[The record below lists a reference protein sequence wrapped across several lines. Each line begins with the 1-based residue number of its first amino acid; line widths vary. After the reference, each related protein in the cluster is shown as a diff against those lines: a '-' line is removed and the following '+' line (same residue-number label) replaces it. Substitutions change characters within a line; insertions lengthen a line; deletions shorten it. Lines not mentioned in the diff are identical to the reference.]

1 MSSIDTFF
9 SIPVKLNNQAYS
21 DAKKFAGEQATVEK
35 GKQVYL
41 NTLAVYAVDS
51 YLKWM
56 DFETDITQGDCWNPR
71 IRAISDVADLVLP
84 GIGKLECRP
93 VLPGETTI
101 HLPPDNLPPELM
113 SDRIGYIAVQFE
125 EKLDKVNLLGFCP
138 LDNSEDTGEEI
149 KISELKSLEEMTE
162 YLGDLEE
169 KSLSQDRLYQ
179 MSVNL
184 SQWLEGIIDNID
196 NHIDKAWKPVE
207 EILGINKTQLML
219 TARRGDNSSSV
230 IRATEINLQ
239 REDIVYSFA
248 LVVAVISKSSD
259 KRDICLQ
266 IHPLNQ
272 AYLPLNLK
280 FVASNESG
288 ILAQEEAKHRKR
300 EWMQLNVKEGKPQE
314 EFTVKIEID
323 GVIAI
328 GKFLI

>member
-1 MSSIDTFF
+1 MSSIETYF
-9 SIPVKLNNQAYS
+9 SIPIKLNNQAYS

-56 DFETDITQGDCWNPR
+56 DFETDITQGDCWNPI
-71 IRAISDVADLVLP
+71 IRSIFDVADLVLP

-101 HLPPDNLPPELM
+101 NLPPEVM
-113 SDRIGYIAVQFE
+113 SDRIGYIVVQFE

-138 LDNSEDTGEEI
+138 LDDSENTREDIEI
-149 KISELKSLEEMTE
+149 SQLKSLEEMTE
-162 YLGDLEE
+162 YLGDLEDI
-169 KSLSQDRLYQ
+169 SLSSDNFSNFSRL
-179 MSVNL
+179 SVNL
-184 SQWLEGIIDNID
+184 SQWLEGIIDNF
-196 NHIDKAWKPVE
+196 DKAWKPVE
-207 EILGINKTQLML
+207 EVLGISKTQLL
-219 TARRGDNSSSV
+219 FAARRGDNSSTV

-239 REDIVYSFA
+239 REDSVYSFA

-272 AYLPLNLK
+272 TYLPVNLK
-280 FVASNESG
+280 FVAFNESG
-288 ILAQEEAKHRKR
+288 ILAQEDAKKRKR
-300 EWMQLNVKEGKPQE
+300 EWMQLNVKEGKQEE
-314 EFTVKIEID
+314 EFTVKIELD
-323 GVIAI
+323 GAIAI
-328 GKFLI
+328 GKFII